1 LSFVKVKLVA
11 ATIETPAIGETIA
24 SEAELQPQYWQ
35 WRGYRVHYT
44 QRGEQRPNLLL
55 VHGFGASTDHWR
67 KNILP
72 LSEHYRVWAIDL
84 LGFGRS
90 QKPALTY
97 TAELWREQLQAF
109 CQEVVQAPVFVA
121 GNSLGGYVTLCFCV
135 DCPELTQG
143 VILLNCAGPF
153 TQTEAPPKPAWQQQI
168 SQLQRQLFQ
177 LPGVIETIGFALF
190 HYTRQRSRI
199 RQILTQV
206 YKDTNAVTDRLIEEI
221 YRPAFD
227 DGALGVFCGLFRTP
241 PGRKVD
247 QLLQDLKA
255 PLLLLWGAADP
266 WMTLSKADKFMQY
279 APNATLTLIDAGHCP
294 HDERP
299 EEVNTA
305 LDTWVRQRL
314 SLGES

>member
-1 LSFVKVKLVA
+1 MNLADLGTDVNR
-11 ATIETPAIGETIA
+11 
-24 SEAELQPQYWQ
+24 AELPSQSPSELPSHYWQ
-35 WRGYRVHYT
+35 WKGWQVHFT
-44 QRGEQRPNLLL
+44 QLGDQGQNLLL

-72 LSEHYRVWAIDL
+72 LSAKYRVWAIDL

-109 CQEVVQAPVFVA
+109 CAEVIQAPVFVA
-121 GNSLGGYVTLCFCV
+121 GNSLGGYVTLCFGV
-135 DCPELTQG
+135 DCPALTQG

-153 TQTEAPPKPAWQQQI
+153 STSEPAPKSFWQQQI
-168 SQLQRQLFQ
+168 AQLQRQLFQ
-177 LPGVIETIGFALF
+177 LPGMIEVLGFALF

-199 RQILTQV
+199 RQILLQV
-206 YKDTNAVTDRLIEEI
+206 YKDTNAVTDRLVEEI

-227 DGALGVFCGLFRTP
+227 EGAFGVFCGLFKTP

-247 QLLQDLKA
+247 HLLQDLKV

-266 WMTLSKADKFMQY
+266 WMTLKKADKFVEF
-279 APNATLTLIDAGHCP
+279 APSATLTLIDAGHCP

-299 EEVNTA
+299 QEVNQA
-305 LDTWVRQRL
+305 LDDWISQNQ
-314 SLGES
+314 